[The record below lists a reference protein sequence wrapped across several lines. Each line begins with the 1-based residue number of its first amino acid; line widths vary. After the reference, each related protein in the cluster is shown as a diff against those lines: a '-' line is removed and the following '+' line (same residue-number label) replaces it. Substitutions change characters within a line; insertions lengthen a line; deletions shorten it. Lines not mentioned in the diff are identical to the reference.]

1 MDNSIEKLRV
11 RMDNHAEDLK
21 TFKSTSEERHGQLL
35 GFIKGV
41 DSRTKRIEDTMLNHL
56 TTPQGSASAAMLQT
70 RNGETKKLVES
81 LMRTKSFLWG
91 ILSALAFVGIISG
104 WLVANWD
111 KVHKFVTTIGG

>member
-1 MDNSIEKLRV
+1 MTDPIEKLQV
-11 RMDNHAEDLK
+11 RMDNHAADLEA
-21 TFKSTSEERHGQLL
+21 FKSTSEERHGQLL

-41 DSRTKRIEDTMLNHL
+41 DSRTKRIETAMLNHL
-56 TTPQGSASAAMLQT
+56 TTPQGNTSATVLQS

-91 ILSALAFVGIISG
+91 ILSTLAFVGIISG